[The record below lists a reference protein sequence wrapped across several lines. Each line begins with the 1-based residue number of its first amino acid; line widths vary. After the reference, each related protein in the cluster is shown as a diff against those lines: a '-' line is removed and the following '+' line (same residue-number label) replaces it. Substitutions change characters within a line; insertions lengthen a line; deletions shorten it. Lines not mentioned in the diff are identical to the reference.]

1 MGACGYI
8 ALWPVFL
15 EAFPWPSHG
24 LQWPFHTCPH
34 HTHTY
39 SSPSPSNQHV
49 LGSPTLC
56 FSPTPQLLW
65 FHRQKRQLKSGPQ
78 PTSLSTGNNPELEEV
93 GGDRKCIKS
102 MNLAGVGLTLRP
114 LTRENYR
121 YQSSSCPTRTVLDG
135 QNEGECG
142 QENQNGPPGSQVD
155 QTGTRDGRVGPPQ
168 LSTIGSTGQ
177 CTRRLLLPCSAVP
190 YV

>member
-1 MGACGYI
+1 MGLLHRSGGLPAPMGEADSGLARLGEGLKRPSPQPSHHPSASFLTVGVRGYI

-24 LQWPFHTCPH
+24 LQWPFHTCPR

-56 FSPTPQLLW
+56 FSPTLQLLW

-93 GGDRKCIKS
+93 GGETQKGKGREPVDWGGEGEDQ
-102 MNLAGVGLTLRP
+102 AGVRH
-114 LTRENYR
+114 
-121 YQSSSCPTRTVLDG
+121 
-135 QNEGECG
+135 
-142 QENQNGPPGSQVD
+142 
-155 QTGTRDGRVGPPQ
+155 
-168 LSTIGSTGQ
+168 
-177 CTRRLLLPCSAVP
+177 
-190 YV
+190 

>member
-1 MGACGYI
+1 MRLRRGRAGS
-8 ALWPVFL
+8 LLTGEVRGGRVRKVSDT
-15 EAFPWPSHG
+15 EDEG
-24 LQWPFHTCPH
+24 LI
-34 HTHTY
+34 
-39 SSPSPSNQHV
+39 
-49 LGSPTLC
+49 L
-56 FSPTPQLLW
+56 
-65 FHRQKRQLKSGPQ
+65 
-78 PTSLSTGNNPELEEV
+78 
-93 GGDRKCIKS
+93 GDRKCIKS

-155 QTGTRDGRVGPPQ
+155 QIGTRDGRVGPPQ